1 MSSVKKVLIVGGGI
15 GGLSTGIGLGKAGFD
30 VTIAELQ
37 SEFNVYG
44 VGIIQQANALR
55 ALDALGVA
63 DEAMRRGWPYGKVKM
78 CAPNGHM
85 FAEAGT
91 PPIGRYCCRRAI

>member
-1 MSSVKKVLIVGGGI
+1 MNNKIKKVLIVGGGI
-15 GGLSTGIGLGKAGFD
+15 GGLSAGIGLRKAGIT

-37 SEFNVYG
+37 PQYNVYG

-63 DEAMRRGWPYGKVKM
+63 DEAMRRGSPYATVKM
-78 CAPNGHM
+78 CTPDGHVFWRSGNAANRKVS
-85 FAEAGT
+85 FA
-91 PPIGRYCCRRAI
+91 